1 MVPTSKDGFKLILE
15 RQQQSGLN
23 IRDFC
28 MNEGYTVS
36 SFHYWKSKFGF
47 SRPYRWHGRDDLSSP
62 VIAPVSL
69 KTSALGCMQSSQIQD
84 VNSGEISIRFP
95 SGVEVSFTGQDT
107 VLLYVPLLNVQK
119 VGWASGGIS
128 ESHLH
133 LL

>member
-47 SRPYRWHGRDDLSSP
+47 SRPYRLHGGDDLSSP

-95 SGVEVSFTGQDT
+95 SGVEVSFTGQEQT
-107 VLLYVPLLNVQK
+107 KIALEMINQLYSAYVLTK
-119 VGWASGGIS
+119 
-128 ESHLH
+128 
-133 LL
+133 

>member
-1 MVPTSKDGFKLILE
+1 MIPTSKDGFKLILE
-15 RQQQSGLN
+15 RQQRSGLN

-47 SRPYRWHGRDDLSSP
+47 ARPYRLHGRDDLSSP

-95 SGVEVSFTGQDT
+95 SGVEVSFTGQEQT
-107 VLLYVPLLNVQK
+107 KIALEMINQLYSAYVLTK
-119 VGWASGGIS
+119 
-128 ESHLH
+128 
-133 LL
+133 